1 MIMHNSLFRCNPKNT
16 IFYKTFFFTKN
27 ERYRTTHEWPKNQVV
42 PRGKMDSML
51 CKSTMT

>member
-1 MIMHNSLFRCNPKNT
+1 MIMHNSLFRCNPK
-16 IFYKTFFFTKN
+16 IKFFFKLFSS
-27 ERYRTTHEWPKNQVV
+27 RKMRLSHHACVSKNQVV